1 MRDGLLTHGALS
13 GRILRERNEDA
24 MAVNPGTLLGRYRLL
39 ERAGTGGMSE
49 VWRAEDQTLHRTV
62 AVKVIHDPIAADP
75 TFAERFLREARLV
88 AGLEHPHILAVYDFG
103 TAPLDGKDVSYLVM
117 PLVPGGSLK
126 ERIRGPVPPA
136 EAVPW
141 LAAIAAALDH
151 AHGKG
156 ILHRDVKPGNVLLD
170 GAGRPL
176 LADFGLA
183 RSADSVSGLTATGT
197 VMGTPSYMAPEQA
210 MGKAL
215 DARAD
220 QYALACIAFEM
231 LTGRV
236 PFKADTPLAVLH
248 QHVAVPPDPVTSF
261 VGGLPPGVDDVLSRA
276 LAKDP
281 SKRYAT
287 CSELVSSLAAVFG
300 LSLGTAV
307 AVSSQVRVVVPPPPP
322 APTIHGAPT
331 VLESGGGRAEDLPT
345 VVTPEAAVV
354 SGAGISAPEAKMAAA
369 ASLPPPPPAVTAKKG
384 TSPALLAVAAL
395 LVLSVL
401 GGGGWMA
408 WSWMSGKDGGG
419 AGAPAGVPLAGL
431 DAATEA
437 GDAPSSGT
445 GDAPAPGAETEPG
458 AGGAPGPA
466 SFGSPGAVAS
476 TLDPSPP
483 PVGESPMGQVAE
495 TVPPPVSPQT
505 DSGRPATGAGSAVGP
520 RSPDPAGADPGRGA
534 DGALALPRRE
544 ALVDGGRWALDSR
557 VERAYTAL
565 DTTRTKGTLTREALA
580 EAGGVA
586 REITATSDE
595 PEARF
600 IDLYTRAGS
609 AFLNGDNATAWQQ
622 LHLAFQVDT
631 AGAAGGRVL
640 RFVRRVM
647 RGKGRNPGPDANWIL
662 GLAFGD
668 VRGDLDEELEAAAER
683 APGNRVVLFARA
695 LRAVEV
701 RDARKATALLEQG
714 CTDGV
719 EEACELLSRR

>member
-1 MRDGLLTHGALS
+1 
-13 GRILRERNEDA
+13 
-24 MAVNPGTLLGRYRLL
+24 MAVTPGTLLGRYRLL

-88 AGLEHPHILAVYDFG
+88 AGLEHPNILSVYDFG
-103 TAPLDGKDVSYLVM
+103 TAPLEGKDVSYLVM
-117 PLVPGGSLK
+117 PLVSGGSLK
-126 ERIRGPVPPA
+126 ERIKGPVPPG

-141 LAAIAAALDH
+141 LAAIAMALDH
-151 AHGKG
+151 AHSKG

-170 GAGRPL
+170 GGGRPL

-248 QHVAVPPDPVTSF
+248 QHVSVPPEPVTSF
-261 VGGLPPGVDDVLSRA
+261 IGGLPPGVDDVLSRG
-276 LAKDP
+276 L
-281 SKRYAT
+281 SKNAAQRYASCT
-287 CSELVSSLAAVFG
+287 ELVSALAAVFG
-300 LSLGTAV
+300 LSLGSTA
-307 AVSSQVRVVVPPPPP
+307 AISSPVRAVPPPVPSQTG

-331 VLESGGGRAEDLPT
+331 VLEDPGQRPVADLPT
-345 VVTPEAAVV
+345 VVTRDAAVISGGSISSPEAR
-354 SGAGISAPEAKMAAA
+354 MAAA
-369 ASLPPPPPAVTAKKG
+369 ASMPPPPPVVRGKG
-384 TSPALLAVAAL
+384 PNPALLAVAAL
-395 LVLSVL
+395 LVLGVL
-401 GGGGWMA
+401 GGGGWFA
-408 WSWMSGKDGGG
+408 WSRLSAGKGGETTPAKAAELASVLPTPAPEAAPNPD
-419 AGAPAGVPLAGL
+419 AGAVPE
-431 DAATEA
+431 T
-437 GDAPSSGT
+437 
-445 GDAPAPGAETEPG
+445 GAETGTGTLPAAEP
-458 AGGAPGPA
+458 ATAVPSSA
-466 SFGSPGAVAS
+466 AGAVAS
-476 TLDPSPP
+476 SEPSS
-483 PVGESPMGQVAE
+483 GGQVANGAPATTRSE
-495 TVPPPVSPQT
+495 ERPPVNRGGSTSTNGGVRPGGPGAA
-505 DSGRPATGAGSAVGP
+505 GREPM
-520 RSPDPAGADPGRGA
+520 RPDG
-534 DGALALPRRE
+534 GALALPRRE
-544 ALVDGGRWALDSR
+544 ALVDGGSWSLDSR

-586 REITATSDE
+586 REISAISDE
-595 PEARF
+595 PEAHF

-622 LHLAFQVDT
+622 LDQAFKVDS

-640 RFVRRVM
+640 RFVRKVM
-647 RGKGRNPGPDANWIL
+647 RGKGRNPGPDSNWIL

-683 APGNRVVLFARA
+683 APGNRAVLFARA

-701 RDARKATALLEQG
+701 RDGRKAEALLGEG
-714 CTDGV
+714 CSGGV
-719 EEACELLSRR
+719 EVACQLLGRR

>member
-1 MRDGLLTHGALS
+1 
-13 GRILRERNEDA
+13 
-24 MAVNPGTLLGRYRLL
+24 MAVTPGTLLGRYRLL

-88 AGLEHPHILAVYDFG
+88 AGLEHPNILSVYDFG
-103 TAPLDGKDVSYLVM
+103 TAPLGGKDVSYLVM
-117 PLVPGGSLK
+117 PLVSGGSLK
-126 ERIRGPVPPA
+126 ERIRGPVAPA

-151 AHGKG
+151 AHSKG

-170 GAGRPL
+170 ASGRPL

-248 QHVAVPPDPVTSF
+248 QHVSVPPEPVTSF
-261 VGGLPPGVDDVLSRA
+261 IGGLPPAVDDVLSRA
-276 LAKDP
+276 LAKDA
-281 SKRYAT
+281 SRRYASCT
-287 CSELVSSLAAVFG
+287 QLVSALAAVFG
-300 LSLGTAV
+300 LSLGTTA
-307 AVSSQVRVVVPPPPP
+307 ATSAPVRAVPPPPP
-322 APTIHGAPT
+322 GAPTIHGAPT
-331 VLESGGGRAEDLPT
+331 FIQSQGASAVENLPT
-345 VVTPEAAVV
+345 VVTANANVV
-354 SGAGISAPEAKMAAA
+354 SGGNLSSPEAKMAAA
-369 ASLPPPPPAVTAKKG
+369 ASLPPPPPVTGAKKG
-384 TSPALLAVAAL
+384 TNPALLAVAAV
-395 LVLSVL
+395 LVLAVL
-401 GGGGWMA
+401 GGGGWFA
-408 WSWMSGKDGGG
+408 WSHFAPGKDGEAVPGKVAALANVEPAAEPSETMASAAGSG
-419 AGAPAGVPLAGL
+419 AEAGTETG
-431 DAATEA
+431 TEA
-437 GDAPSSGT
+437 GT
-445 GDAPAPGAETEPG
+445 
-458 AGGAPGPA
+458 AGLA
-466 SFGSPGAVAS
+466 SAG
-476 TLDPSPP
+476 PSPVTP
-483 PVGESPMGQVAE
+483 PDATGTPAGAESPMGQVAE
-495 TVPPPVSPQT
+495 TGPAASTGPS
-505 DSGRPATGAGSAVGP
+505 DGRPSGGLAGPTMSRGENRPRRPGGTGREQVQAEGGEV
-520 RSPDPAGADPGRGA
+520 
-534 DGALALPRRE
+534 ALPRRE

-557 VERAYTAL
+557 VERAYAAL
-565 DTTRTKGTLTREALA
+565 DTTRTKGSLTRAALA

-600 IDLYTRAGS
+600 IDLYTRAGN
-609 AFLNGDNATAWQQ
+609 AFASGDNATAWQQ
-622 LHLAFQVDT
+622 LHLAFEVDT
-631 AGAAGGRVL
+631 TGAAGGRVL
-640 RFVRRVM
+640 RFVRRIM
-647 RGKGRNPGPDANWIL
+647 RGKGRNPGPDGNWIL

-683 APGNRVVLFARA
+683 APGNKIVLFARG

-701 RDARKATALLEQG
+701 RDGRKATALLREG
-714 CTDGV
+714 CSEGI
-719 EEACELLSRR
+719 EEACLLLGRR

>member
-1 MRDGLLTHGALS
+1 
-13 GRILRERNEDA
+13 

-49 VWRAEDQTLHRTV
+49 VWRAEDQILHRTV

-103 TAPLDGKDVSYLVM
+103 TAPLEGKDVSYLVM
-117 PLVPGGSLK
+117 PLVSGGSLK

-170 GAGRPL
+170 GSGRPL

-281 SKRYAT
+281 PKRYASCT
-287 CSELVSSLAAVFG
+287 ELVATLAAVFG
-300 LSLGTAV
+300 LSLGSAA
-307 AVSSQVRVVVPPPPP
+307 AVSSQARVVGPPPPP
-322 APTIHGAPT
+322 VPTIHGAPT
-331 VLESGGGRAEDLPT
+331 VLESGGAGRAEDLPT
-345 VVTPEAAVV
+345 VVTPEAAMV
-354 SGAGISAPEAKMAAA
+354 SGAGISGPEAKMAAA
-369 ASLPPPPPAVTAKKG
+369 ASFPPPPPAVTSKKG

-395 LVLSVL
+395 LVVAVL

-408 WSWMSGKDGGG
+408 WSWMSGRNGGN
-419 AGAPAGVPLAGL
+419 AATPNGVPLAGL
-431 DAATEA
+431 ETAAETGEAPPSETGDTPPAGTETEA
-437 GDAPSSGT
+437 G
-445 GDAPAPGAETEPG
+445 AE
-458 AGGAPGPA
+458 GAPGPA
-466 SFGSPGAVAS
+466 AFGSPGAVTS
-476 TLDPSPP
+476 TPDPSPP

-495 TVPPPVSPQT
+495 TAPPPVSRQAE
-505 DSGRPATGAGSAVGP
+505 SGRPVTGMGNAAGP
-520 RSPDPAGADPGRGA
+520 RSPDPAGGGPGRGD

-586 REITATSDE
+586 REVTATSDE

-609 AFLNGDNATAWQQ
+609 AFLNGQNATAWQQ

-683 APGNRVVLFARA
+683 APGNRVILFARA

-701 RDARKATALLEQG
+701 RDARKAKALLEQG
-714 CTDGV
+714 CGDGL

>member
-1 MRDGLLTHGALS
+1 
-13 GRILRERNEDA
+13 
-24 MAVNPGTLLGRYRLL
+24 MAVTPGTLLGRYRLL

-88 AGLEHPHILAVYDFG
+88 AGLEHPNILSVYDFG
-103 TAPLDGKDVSYLVM
+103 TAPLEGKDVSYLVM
-117 PLVPGGSLK
+117 PLVSGGSLK
-126 ERIRGPVPPA
+126 ERIKGPVPPA

-151 AHGKG
+151 AHSKG

-248 QHVAVPPDPVTSF
+248 QHVSVPPEPVTSF
-261 VGGLPPGVDDVLSRA
+261 IGGLPPGVDDVLSRG
-276 LAKDP
+276 L
-281 SKRYAT
+281 SKNAAQRYASCT
-287 CSELVSSLAAVFG
+287 ELVSALAAVFG
-300 LSLGTAV
+300 LSLGSTA
-307 AVSSQVRVVVPPPPP
+307 AVSAPVRAVPPPPP
-322 APTIHGAPT
+322 NPTGAPTIHGAPT
-331 VLESGGGRAEDLPT
+331 VLQDPGAGAVADLPT
-345 VVTPEAAVV
+345 VVTRDAAV
-354 SGAGISAPEAKMAAA
+354 ISAGSISSPEAKMAAA
-369 ASLPPPPPAVTAKKG
+369 ASMPPPPPVVRGKG
-384 TSPALLAVAAL
+384 PNPALLAVAAL
-395 LVLSVL
+395 LVLGVL
-401 GGGGWMA
+401 GGGGWFA
-408 WSWMSGKDGGG
+408 WSRLAAGKGEGATPAKAADLANVLPTPVPEAAPTPNPDAGAVPETGTETGTGTLPAADPATAIPPGAAGPVASSEPSTGGLVAKGGPATTRSEERPPANSGGSTSSHGG
-419 AGAPAGVPLAGL
+419 AR
-431 DAATEA
+431 
-437 GDAPSSGT
+437 
-445 GDAPAPGAETEPG
+445 PGG
-458 AGGAPGPA
+458 PGPA
-466 SFGSPGAVAS
+466 ERE
-476 TLDPSPP
+476 
-483 PVGESPMGQVAE
+483 PV
-495 TVPPPVSPQT
+495 
-505 DSGRPATGAGSAVGP
+505 RPEG
-520 RSPDPAGADPGRGA
+520 
-534 DGALALPRRE
+534 GALALPRRE
-544 ALVDGGRWALDSR
+544 ALVDGGNWSLDSR
-557 VERAYTAL
+557 VERAYSAL

-580 EAGGVA
+580 EAGGAA
-586 REITATSDE
+586 REISATSDE
-595 PEARF
+595 PEAHF

-622 LHLAFQVDT
+622 LDEAFKVDT

-640 RFVRRVM
+640 RFVRKLM

-668 VRGDLDEELEAAAER
+668 VRGDLDEELQAAAER
-683 APGNRVVLFARA
+683 APGNRAVLFARA

-701 RDARKATALLEQG
+701 RDGRKAEALLAEG
-714 CTDGV
+714 CSGGI
-719 EEACELLSRR
+719 EEACQLLGRR

>member
-1 MRDGLLTHGALS
+1 
-13 GRILRERNEDA
+13 
-24 MAVNPGTLLGRYRLL
+24 MAVTPGTLLGRYRLL
-39 ERAGTGGMSE
+39 ERAGAGGMSE

-88 AGLEHPHILAVYDFG
+88 AGLEHPNILSVYDFG
-103 TAPLDGKDVSYLVM
+103 TAPLGGKEVSYLVM
-117 PLVPGGSLK
+117 PLVSGGSLK

-151 AHGKG
+151 AHAKG

-170 GAGRPL
+170 AAGRPL

-248 QHVAVPPDPVTSF
+248 QHVAVPPEPVTSF

-276 LAKDP
+276 LEKDP
-281 SKRYAT
+281 ARRYAT
-287 CSELVSSLAAVFG
+287 CTELVSTLAAVFG
-300 LSLGTAV
+300 LSLGSAV
-307 AVSSQVRVVVPPPPP
+307 TTSAPARAVPPPPPP
-322 APTIHGAPT
+322 APTLHGAPT
-331 VLESGGGRAEDLPT
+331 VLERPGVSSVENLPT
-345 VVTPEAAVV
+345 VATAHAAVV
-354 SGAGISAPEAKMAAA
+354 SGPGISGPEAKMAAA
-369 ASLPPPPPAVTAKKG
+369 ASMPPPAPARAGRKG
-384 TSPALLAVAAL
+384 ANPALVAAAAVL
-395 LVLSVL
+395 LLALL
-401 GGGGWMA
+401 GGGGWFA
-408 WSWMSGKDGGG
+408 WSRFSSARGGE
-419 AGAPAGVPLAGL
+419 APPATAVPLANVEP
-431 DAATEA
+431 AVPTEVPVASSTVEPATETATANPAEPPGGTPGALAAVTPSEAVGTAA
-437 GDAPSSGT
+437 GGGSPPVQVAGTGAPSAHGRPGGGT
-445 GDAPAPGAETEPG
+445 GGSAA
-458 AGGAPGPA
+458 AGN
-466 SFGSPGAVAS
+466 SQAVAS
-476 TLDPSPP
+476 G
-483 PVGESPMGQVAE
+483 GEPA
-495 TVPPPVSPQT
+495 
-505 DSGRPATGAGSAVGP
+505 RPADGGEVVLPP
-520 RSPDPAGADPGRGA
+520 REP
-534 DGALALPRRE
+534 
-544 ALVDGGRWALDSR
+544 LVDGGAWSLDSR
-557 VERAYTAL
+557 VEKAYVAL

-580 EAGGVA
+580 EAGGAA
-586 REITATSDE
+586 REIAATSDD

-600 IDLYTRAGS
+600 IDLFTRAGS

-622 LHLAFQVDT
+622 LRLAFEVDT

-640 RFVRRVM
+640 RFVRVVM
-647 RGKGRNPGPDANWIL
+647 RNKGRNPGPDANWIL

-683 APGNRVVLFARA
+683 APRNRTVLFARA

-701 RDARKATALLEQG
+701 RDGRKAASLLRQG
-714 CTDGV
+714 CEEGI
-719 EEACELLSRR
+719 EEACRLLGRR

>member
-1 MRDGLLTHGALS
+1 
-13 GRILRERNEDA
+13 
-24 MAVNPGTLLGRYRLL
+24 MAVTPGTLLGRYRLL
-39 ERAGTGGMSE
+39 ERAGAGGMSE

-88 AGLEHPHILAVYDFG
+88 AGLEHPNILSVYDFG
-103 TAPLDGKDVSYLVM
+103 TAPLGGKDVSYLVM
-117 PLVPGGSLK
+117 PLVSGGSLK

-151 AHGKG
+151 AHSKG

-170 GAGRPL
+170 ASGRPL

-248 QHVAVPPDPVTSF
+248 QHVSVPPEPVTSF
-261 VGGLPPGVDDVLSRA
+261 IGGLPPGVDDVLSRG
-276 LAKDP
+276 L
-281 SKRYAT
+281 SKNAAQRYGSCT
-287 CSELVSSLAAVFG
+287 ELVSALAAVFG
-300 LSLGTAV
+300 LSLGSIAATSAP
-307 AVSSQVRVVVPPPPP
+307 VRAVPPPPP
-322 APTIHGAPT
+322 GAPTIHGAPT
-331 VLESGGGRAEDLPT
+331 FLEGRRDAAVESLPT
-345 VVTPEAAVV
+345 VVSRPANVV
-354 SGAGISAPEAKMAAA
+354 SGGNLSSPEAKMAAA
-369 ASLPPPPPAVTAKKG
+369 ASLPPPPPAARPKKG
-384 TSPALLAVAAL
+384 PSPAVLAVAAV
-395 LVLSVL
+395 LVLAVL
-401 GGGGWMA
+401 GGGGWFA
-408 WSWMSGKDGGG
+408 WSRLAPGKDGDAPPATASTLASVETSTAPAEALPSGGG
-419 AGAPAGVPLAGL
+419 ASGVAGTV
-431 DAATEA
+431 TEA
-437 GDAPSSGT
+437 GPAGFASAGSDPAKPPDAPESPA
-445 GDAPAPGAETEPG
+445 DAG
-458 AGGAPGPA
+458 
-466 SFGSPGAVAS
+466 
-476 TLDPSPP
+476 
-483 PVGESPMGQVAE
+483 SPMGQVAD
-495 TVPPPVSPQT
+495 TGSTAATTTT
-505 DSGRPATGAGSAVGP
+505 DPAEGRPPAATGGSTMSRGEDRP
-520 RSPDPAGADPGRGA
+520 RRPGVAEREMTQA
-534 DGALALPRRE
+534 DGGELALPRRE
-544 ALVDGGRWALDSR
+544 ALVDGGSWSLDSR
-557 VERAYTAL
+557 VERAYVAL

-580 EAGGVA
+580 EAGGAA
-586 REITATSDE
+586 REISATSDE
-595 PEARF
+595 PEAFF

-622 LHLAFQVDT
+622 LAEAFRVDA

-640 RFVRRVM
+640 RFVRKVM

-683 APGNRVVLFARA
+683 APGNRMVLFARA

-701 RDARKATALLEQG
+701 RDSRKATALLREG
-714 CTDGV
+714 CSGGI
-719 EEACELLSRR
+719 EEACQLLDRR

>member
-1 MRDGLLTHGALS
+1 
-13 GRILRERNEDA
+13 
-24 MAVNPGTLLGRYRLL
+24 MAVTPGTLLGRYRLL

-126 ERIRGPVPPA
+126 EKIRGPVPPSD
-136 EAVPW
+136 AVPW
-141 LAAIAAALDH
+141 LAAIGAALDH
-151 AHGKG
+151 AHAKG

-261 VGGLPPGVDDVLSRA
+261 VGGFPPGVDDVLARA

-281 SKRYAT
+281 AKRYASCT
-287 CSELVSSLAAVFG
+287 ELVSALAAVFG
-300 LSLGTAV
+300 LSLGSAV
-307 AVSSQVRVVVPPPPP
+307 VSSAPSRPAVPPPPP
-322 APTIHGAPT
+322 VPTIHGAPT
-331 VLESGGGRAEDLPT
+331 VLESGQGRVEDLPT
-345 VVTPEAAVV
+345 VVTPEAAVI
-354 SGAGISAPEAKMAAA
+354 SGAGISGPEAKMAAA
-369 ASLPPPPPAVTAKKG
+369 ASFPPPPPAVAAKKG
-384 TSPALLAVAAL
+384 PSPALLGVAA
-395 LVLSVL
+395 VLALAVL
-401 GGGGWMA
+401 GGGGWFA
-408 WSWMSGKDGGG
+408 WSWLSGAKEDAAPPSVAAALTGPGAASEATGAPAAEAVTEPAAVEAPVSTPFSGPGG
-419 AGAPAGVPLAGL
+419 AGETAEPERPA
-431 DAATEA
+431 A
-437 GDAPSSGT
+437 GD
-445 GDAPAPGAETEPG
+445 
-458 AGGAPGPA
+458 
-466 SFGSPGAVAS
+466 
-476 TLDPSPP
+476 
-483 PVGESPMGQVAE
+483 SPMGQVV
-495 TVPPPVSPQT
+495 TTPPPPVPVGPGAVAGGGGSPRGPRAGPEP
-505 DSGRPATGAGSAVGP
+505 GRSEGAVRETGGAGG
-520 RSPDPAGADPGRGA
+520 
-534 DGALALPRRE
+534 GALALPPRE
-544 ALVDGGRWALDSR
+544 ALVDGGGWALDTR
-557 VERAYTAL
+557 LEAAYAAL
-565 DTTRTKGTLTREALA
+565 DTTRTKGQLTQAALA
-580 EAGGVA
+580 EAGGLA
-586 REITATSDE
+586 REIAATSDE

-600 IDLYTRAGS
+600 IDLYTRAGI
-609 AFLNGDNATAWQQ
+609 AFLGGETATAWQQ
-622 LHLAFQVDT
+622 LALAFEADS

-647 RGKGRNPGPDANWIL
+647 SAKGRRPGPDAHWIL

-668 VRGDLDEELEAAAER
+668 VRGDLDEELDKAVER
-683 APGNRVVLFARA
+683 APGNRMVLFARA

-701 RDARKATALLEQG
+701 RDAQRATGLLRRG
-714 CTDGV
+714 CEDGV
-719 EEACELLSRR
+719 TEACELLGRN